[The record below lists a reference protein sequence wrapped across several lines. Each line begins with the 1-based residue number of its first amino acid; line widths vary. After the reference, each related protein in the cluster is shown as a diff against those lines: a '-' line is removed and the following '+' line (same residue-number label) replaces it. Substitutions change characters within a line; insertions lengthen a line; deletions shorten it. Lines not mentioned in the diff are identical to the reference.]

1 MTDLRT
7 VLVPGSLE
15 LKNPVLNAAGTMGY
29 GVEYEAYGDIT
40 SLGAVVTNGITLAPC
55 AGAPMPRIV
64 ETPSGLL
71 SAVGLQNCGARH
83 FADEILPRMPWNLV
97 PVIPNVNATNVD
109 DFAAIAGIL
118 SEERGVAAIEVNLDC
133 PNDHRGGQPFC
144 QNPVTAARAVNA
156 VRRHAGGKPV
166 IAKLSPLAMD
176 IVEVARAVEAAGAD
190 IISCIGPLRG
200 MSVDVRSRRSRLG
213 SPSGR
218 LSGPAI
224 KPVALLCV
232 REIARVVRIPIIG
245 MGGIS
250 SAGDVLEFML
260 VGASAVGVGSHC
272 LGDPAAIFQIVR
284 ELPEECARLGIG
296 SLRSLRGALSA

>member
-1 MTDLRT
+1 MMDLRT

-15 LKNPVLNAAGTMGY
+15 LKNPVLSAAGTLGY
-29 GVEYEAYGDIT
+29 GLEYEAYGDIT
-40 SLGAVVTNGITLAPC
+40 ALGGIVTNGITLAPC

-83 FADEILPRMPWNLV
+83 FADEILPRIPWNHV

-109 DFAAIAGIL
+109 DFAAIAAIL

-156 VRRHAGGKPV
+156 VCRHAGGKPV

-213 SPSGR
+213 SLSGG
-218 LSGPAI
+218 LTGPAI

-232 REIARVVRIPIIG
+232 REIARVVKIPIIG
-245 MGGIS
+245 IGGVS
-250 SAGDVLEFML
+250 SAGDVLEFLL
-260 VGASAVGVGSHC
+260 VGASAVGMGSRC
-272 LGDPAAIFQIVR
+272 LGDPAAIFRVVR
-284 ELPEECARLGIG
+284 DLPDECAMLGID
-296 SLRSLRGALSA
+296 SLSALRGALKA